1 MSDDALLDFLH
12 MELVNI
18 ANSTEDS
25 DGGDKNVGM
34 SKLEQIGFSTGYR
47 FIERLTKEFSRFKDE
62 LEVMKAI
69 CKDFWSAV
77 FKKQV
82 DNLRTNHQGVYVLQ
96 DNKFR
101 FLMPM
106 SNNRQYLELA
116 PKYLLF
122 TCGLLRGAL
131 ANLGLN
137 CLVTA
142 EVTTMPACKFQVH
155 LQRG

>member
-1 MSDDALLDFLH
+1 
-12 MELVNI
+12 
-18 ANSTEDS
+18 
-25 DGGDKNVGM
+25 
-34 SKLEQIGFSTGYR
+34 
-47 FIERLTKEFSRFKDE
+47 
-62 LEVMKAI
+62 MKAI

-116 PKYLLF
+116 PK
-122 TCGLLRGAL
+122 
-131 ANLGLN
+131 
-137 CLVTA
+137 V
-142 EVTTMPACKFQVH
+142 Q
-155 LQRG
+155 LQMVLC

>member
-1 MSDDALLDFLH
+1 MADDALFDFLH
-12 MELVNI
+12 MEIV
-18 ANSTEDS
+18 SHVTKS
-25 DGGDKNVGM
+25 DPGLLQDGDEAM
-34 SKLEQIGFSTGYR
+34 SKLEQIGYSTGYR
-47 FIERLTKEFSRFKDE
+47 FIERLTKDLSRFKDE

-101 FLMPM
+101 FLASI
-106 SNNRQYLELA
+106 SNSRQYLELA
-116 PKYLLF
+116 PKYLVF

-131 ANLGLN
+131 ASLGLT
-137 CLVTA
+137 CIVTA

-155 LQRG
+155 LQRA

>member
-1 MSDDALLDFLH
+1 
-12 MELVNI
+12 
-18 ANSTEDS
+18 
-25 DGGDKNVGM
+25 
-34 SKLEQIGFSTGYR
+34 
-47 FIERLTKEFSRFKDE
+47 
-62 LEVMKAI
+62 MKAI

-101 FLMPM
+101 FLASI
-106 SNNRQYLELA
+106 SNSRQYLELA
-116 PKYLLF
+116 PKVNYIFLSLFIIIINLFFFVEFQYLVF

-131 ANLGLN
+131 ASLGLT
-137 CLVTA
+137 CIVTA

-155 LQRG
+155 LQRA

>member
-1 MSDDALLDFLH
+1 
-12 MELVNI
+12 MEL
-18 ANSTEDS
+18 
-25 DGGDKNVGM
+25 
-34 SKLEQIGFSTGYR
+34 
-47 FIERLTKEFSRFKDE
+47 TKDLSRFKDE

-101 FLMPM
+101 FLASI
-106 SNNRQYLELA
+106 SNSRQYLELA
-116 PKYLLF
+116 PKYLVF

-131 ANLGLN
+131 ASLGLT
-137 CLVTA
+137 CIVTA

-155 LQRG
+155 LQRA